1 MSTLEFG
8 LDTFLPVTVDESGQP
23 IGGDQAI
30 RNAVEEAVLA
40 EAVGIDSFNIGE
52 HYRTEF
58 MDSAG
63 HVVLAAIAS
72 RTERIRLGTAVTVLS
87 TQDPV
92 RLYTDFATLDAVSN
106 GRAQL
111 IVGRGSLT
119 DSFPLFG
126 FDLADYEELFEE
138 KLDLLVRLLR
148 EQPVTWSGNF
158 RSALTDQFV
167 SPPIPE
173 GHIPTWVGVGGSPQS
188 VVRAARFGLP
198 LMLAII
204 AGRPERFAPYVEL
217 YKRALEQHGQ
227 PELPDR
233 AALARV
239 RRRDRRGGLEIQWP
253 YYKEQFE
260 WAARERGWRPPTYE
274 QFLAE
279 VDHGSMYVGSPETV
293 ARRIA
298 AVIRTLSLSRF
309 DLHYAIGRV
318 PHDQRMATIELYGRE
333 VIPRVRELLAV
344 APSRR
349 RAGRRGQELTMTVAA
364 IERTGALAAATS
376 PEVDDLRLGIVGAGK
391 FGTTLARAAVA
402 AGYDVAISGS
412 GPADDI
418 ALTVDVL
425 APGARAAT
433 TDEVVRHADII
444 VLAVPTH
451 RFRELPRDLFAGK
464 ILVDAMNYWEP
475 VDGDDPELTTAAG
488 RHQHGRPRA
497 LPLRAR
503 GQEPQPARLPPARR
517 EPTPEGSTRPHRDR
531 RSRRRPPR
539 GPRRSCG
546 SSTGSG
552 STRSTPGR

>member
-1 MSTLEFG
+1 MPTQFEFG
-8 LDTFLPVTVDESGQP
+8 LDTFLPITVDESGVP
-23 IGGDQAI
+23 IGGDQVI

-40 EAVGIDSFNIGE
+40 ESVGIDSFNIGE

-58 MDSAG
+58 MDSAA

-119 DSFPLFG
+119 ESFPLFG

-167 SPPIPE
+167 SPPVPE

-217 YKRALEQHGQ
+217 YKRALEQEGQ
-227 PELPDR
+227 PQLPIGLHSLGFVAETDEE
-233 AALARV
+233 A
-239 RRRDRRGGLEIQWP
+239 LEIQWP
-253 YYKEQFE
+253 FYKEQFD
-260 WAARERGWRPPTYE
+260 WAARERGWRRPTYE

-293 ARRIA
+293 ANRIA
-298 AVIRTLSLSRF
+298 AVVSALSLSRF
-309 DLHYAIGRV
+309 DLLYALGRI
-318 PHDQRMATIELYGRE
+318 PHEQRLATIELFGRE
-333 VIPRVRELLAV
+333 VIPRVRELLAA
-344 APSRR
+344 APE
-349 RAGRRGQELTMTVAA
+349 A
-364 IERTGALAAATS
+364 
-376 PEVDDLRLGIVGAGK
+376 VGA
-391 FGTTLARAAVA
+391 
-402 AGYDVAISGS
+402 
-412 GPADDI
+412 
-418 ALTVDVL
+418 
-425 APGARAAT
+425 
-433 TDEVVRHADII
+433 
-444 VLAVPTH
+444 
-451 RFRELPRDLFAGK
+451 
-464 ILVDAMNYWEP
+464 
-475 VDGDDPELTTAAG
+475 
-488 RHQHGRPRA
+488 
-497 LPLRAR
+497 
-503 GQEPQPARLPPARR
+503 
-517 EPTPEGSTRPHRDR
+517 
-531 RSRRRPPR
+531 RS
-539 GPRRSCG
+539 
-546 SSTGSG
+546 
-552 STRSTPGR
+552 

>member
-1 MSTLEFG
+1 MTTLEFG
-8 LDTFLPVTVDESGQP
+8 LDTFLPVTVDESGLP
-23 IGGDQAI
+23 IGGDEVI
-30 RNAVEEAVLA
+30 RNTVEEAVLA
-40 EAVGIDSFNIGE
+40 EAVGVDSFNIGE

-72 RTERIRLGTAVTVLS
+72 RTERIRLGTSVTVLS
-87 TQDPV
+87 TRDPV
-92 RLYTDFATLDAVSN
+92 RLYTEFATLDAVSN

-119 DSFPLFG
+119 ESFPLFG

-158 RSALTDQFV
+158 RSALTNQFV

-227 PELPDR
+227 PELPI
-233 AALARV
+233 
-239 RRRDRRGGLEIQWP
+239 GLHSLGFVGATDDEAVEVHWP

-260 WAARERGWRPPTYE
+260 SVARERGWRPPTYE

-293 ARRIA
+293 ANRIA
-298 AVIRTLSLSRF
+298 DTMRTLTVSRF

-318 PHDQRMATIELYGRE
+318 PHDQRMATIELFGRE
-333 VIPRVRELLAV
+333 VIPRVRELLRATPDAAEAPAV
-344 APSRR
+344 
-349 RAGRRGQELTMTVAA
+349 G
-364 IERTGALAAATS
+364 
-376 PEVDDLRLGIVGAGK
+376 VG
-391 FGTTLARAAVA
+391 
-402 AGYDVAISGS
+402 S
-412 GPADDI
+412 
-418 ALTVDVL
+418 
-425 APGARAAT
+425 
-433 TDEVVRHADII
+433 
-444 VLAVPTH
+444 
-451 RFRELPRDLFAGK
+451 
-464 ILVDAMNYWEP
+464 
-475 VDGDDPELTTAAG
+475 
-488 RHQHGRPRA
+488 
-497 LPLRAR
+497 
-503 GQEPQPARLPPARR
+503 
-517 EPTPEGSTRPHRDR
+517 
-531 RSRRRPPR
+531 
-539 GPRRSCG
+539 
-546 SSTGSG
+546 
-552 STRSTPGR
+552 